1 MSKTLVTVALWAL
14 AGWLLGAWL
23 GAATGWAVFGLGLL
37 VMVLISGRQLSRIA
51 RWVRNID
58 DPPPPSVG
66 PWDEILAPIYR
77 KLKTNR
83 LELQERHRCFQRAIL
98 AGEQPENLTLARF
111 LETDLP
117 LSWAAQRRMFEAIA
131 SENHQ
136 RRG

>member
-1 MSKTLVTVALWAL
+1 MASNS
-14 AGWLLGAWL
+14 
-23 GAATGWAVFGLGLL
+23 FC
-37 VMVLISGRQLSRIA
+37 LSRFSADWKCNWPPANRPLSIRRIPLDA
-51 RWVRNID
+51 APDTSHRRRLVRLAF
-58 DPPPPSVG
+58 
-66 PWDEILAPIYR
+66 LAPD
-77 KLKTNR
+77 L
-83 LELQERHRCFQRAIL
+83 QRAIL